1 MLSMKQISK
10 SFPGV
15 QALEGVDFEVHP
27 GEIHALVG
35 ANGAGKSTLM
45 KILSGVYSATE
56 GEIIIEGKH
65 VEINS
70 PIDAKRNGIVIVY
83 QEVDT
88 ALVPHLT
95 VAENIMMDQI
105 VSPEQGLFVHW
116 KEIYAKA
123 QKEIDAIG
131 LNIEAK
137 QLISDLTLSQKQMV
151 LIGRAVYQKAQY
163 LLLDEPTAPL
173 SLTET
178 ERLFTII
185 KKLKEDGMGIVFISH
200 RLDEV
205 FHICEKITVL
215 RDGKLVDSYQ
225 IAESSIDKIVEAMLG
240 KKLGNAYPPIK
251 SDIGDTIL
259 EVKGLSGDG
268 GIHEIEMHV
277 RAGEIVGLTGL
288 VGGGKTE
295 LCKLLFGE
303 GDISEGEVILH
314 GKTLSLKTPNDAV
327 KSGIALVP
335 EERRKEGILVDE
347 SIATNLTLPTLGKYC
362 SASLMRKGKI
372 KKASLES
379 IEKVGVKTPHEKQ
392 LVSNLSGGNQ
402 QKVVIGKWLLSD
414 ADLFLLDEP
423 TKGVD
428 VGSKSDIYHLIAELG
443 EEHKGVIYASCEFS
457 EILGLT
463 HRVYVMYNGTI
474 VKELV
479 TADTSE
485 EELLFYSTGGAEFG
499 K

>member
-1 MLSMKQISK
+1 MLSMKNISK

-15 QALEGVDFEVHP
+15 KALEEVNFEIHP
-27 GEIHALVG
+27 GEVHALVG

-45 KILSGVYSATE
+45 KILSGAYSATE
-56 GEIIIEGKH
+56 GEIVIDDKS
-65 VEINS
+65 VEIAN
-70 PIDAKRNGIVIVY
+70 PTDAKANGIVIVY

-88 ALVPHLT
+88 VLVPHLS

-105 VSPEQGLFVHW
+105 VSTQQGLFINW
-116 KEIYAKA
+116 KEIYARA
-123 QKEIDAIG
+123 QQEIDAIG

-151 LIGRAVYQKAQY
+151 LLGRAVYQKATY

-178 ERLFTII
+178 QKLFTII
-185 KKLKEDGMGIVFISH
+185 KKLQADGMGIVFISH

-205 FHICEKITVL
+205 FHICDKITVL
-215 RDGKLVDSYQ
+215 RDGRLVGTYLTQ
-225 IAESSIDKIVEAMLG
+225 ESSIDKIVEAMLG
-240 KKLGNAYPPIK
+240 KKLDNAFPPTK
-251 SDIGDTIL
+251 TEIGETLL
-259 EVKGLSGDG
+259 EVKNLSGDG
-268 GIHEIEMHV
+268 GVNDVSLHV
-277 RAGEIVGLTGL
+277 KSGEIVGITGL

-303 GDISEGEVILH
+303 GKISQGEIHLH
-314 GKTLSLKTPNDAV
+314 GKKLKLDTPTEAV
-327 KSGIALVP
+327 KAGIALVP
-335 EERRKEGILVDE
+335 EERRKEGILIEE
-347 SIATNLTLPTLGKYC
+347 SIATNLTLPTLDKDC
-362 SASLMRKGKI
+362 TASLIRGKRV
-372 KKASLES
+372 KTRSLHG

-392 LVSNLSGGNQ
+392 LVANLSGGNQ

-414 ADLFLLDEP
+414 AALFLLDEP

-428 VGSKSDIYHLIAELG
+428 VGSKSDIYSLISALG
-443 EEHKGVIYASCEFS
+443 AEHKGVVYASCEFS

-474 VKELV
+474 VKELI
-479 TADTSE
+479 TAQTSE